1 MALEHAHPG
10 QAVSVKPYGAALA
23 SATTQALFKSTQL
36 EVVRIVLRK
45 GQHMPSHKV
54 PGEITIQC
62 IEGMVD
68 IQSVIASA
76 SDQFSSC
83 HGGCNAVIWPR
94 PAPETITR
102 LQAGELLYLPGDV
115 PHALTAL
122 EDCSVLVTIVLAQP

>member
-10 QAVSVKPYGAALA
+10 QAVSVKPYGTALA

-68 IQSVIASA
+68 IVSRRTMVCRR
-76 SDQFSSC
+76 DQP
-83 HGGCNAVIWPR
+83 H
-94 PAPETITR
+94 PADTYSR
-102 LQAGELLYLPGDV
+102 
-115 PHALTAL
+115 
-122 EDCSVLVTIVLAQP
+122 